1 MNRHFSDEKDDTLAS
16 VNGTNRSNNYE
27 ISHFSV
33 EYSLLFYIHMES
45 VSFIYI
51 RREKILFKP
60 YCLHFW
66 RKTLKHKV
74 FRNNKYLNK

>member
-45 VSFIYI
+45 VIVHLHKKRKDSFQT
-51 RREKILFKP
+51 ILSALLAKNFK
-60 YCLHFW
+60 
-66 RKTLKHKV
+66 TQNV
-74 FRNNKYLNK
+74 S